1 MWADLYDGL
10 ERVGCMKFNMHNLV
24 DVTPI
29 HSLKNTKKNKAETIA
44 YIGTKILRVPVYGL
58 AAFRNNL

>member
-1 MWADLYDGL
+1 
-10 ERVGCMKFNMHNLV
+10 MKFNMHNLV

-44 YIGTKILRVPVYGL
+44 YIGTKILRVPAYGL